1 MGQTSNTL
9 SDLQR
14 TSYISDQCSFP
25 GPCAREH
32 PEVEGEKES
41 KEAGLHIAG
50 KMEAAFACQTHRGQ
64 WVLMQ
69 CYTSLIFPSRFLVQL
84 HLQRCPSSH
93 HPHDAKKP
101 QFLAAPA
108 KIRKNL
114 TGSETSTTSLR
125 LHEKWIDMA
134 HVHLA
139 QMDLIS

>member
-50 KMEAAFACQTHRGQ
+50 KMEAAFAKSDASWSVGVDA
-64 WVLMQ
+64 VL
-69 CYTSLIFPSRFLVQL
+69 YFADLPFPLSSTFTFAEMPII
-84 HLQRCPSSH
+84 PSS
-93 HPHDAKKP
+93 P
-101 QFLAAPA
+101 
-108 KIRKNL
+108 
-114 TGSETSTTSLR
+114 
-125 LHEKWIDMA
+125 
-134 HVHLA
+134 
-139 QMDLIS
+139 